1 MKRWIFLLLALLLLP
16 VSAMG
21 QGLADYDYENLQF
34 RGLGVE
40 FGRILP
46 TETRPAF
53 TFGVRADMGFVGP
66 NVRVVPSARFWSSSL
81 RTSEVNR
88 LADQIIRICEK
99 QPGATCPSSLDLGE
113 VQRSDLE
120 LAADAH
126 YVFDVASPI
135 RPYAGAGLS
144 LHLLNG
150 RGELINGT
158 FVEDLLDTV
167 VPGFDVIGGL
177 DIPVATSLKLLTE
190 ARVTLTSDIQS
201 VNVAVGWSWTLPSLS
216 APSSTPAGGR

>member
-1 MKRWIFLLLALLLLP
+1 MRWTLLLLVLLLLP
-16 VSAMG
+16 ARAAA

-40 FGRILP
+40 FGRVWP

-53 TFGVRADMGFVGP
+53 SFGVRADMGYVGP
-66 NVRVVPSARFWSSSL
+66 NVRIIPSARFWSSSL
-81 RTSEVNR
+81 RDSEVNR

-99 QPGATCPSSLDLGE
+99 QPEATCPTSLDLGE

-126 YVFDVASPI
+126 YVFDLTAPV

-150 RGELINGT
+150 RGEFINGT

-167 VPGFDVIGGL
+167 VPGFDVIGGF
-177 DIPVATSLKLLTE
+177 DVPVAPSLKLLTE
-190 ARVTLTSDIQS
+190 ARVTLTSDVQF
-201 VNVAVGWSWTLPSLS
+201 VNVVVGGSWTLP
-216 APSSTPAGGR
+216 AGTGGPP

>member
-1 MKRWIFLLLALLLLP
+1 MRWTMLLLVFLLLPAR
-16 VSAMG
+16 AAA

-40 FGRILP
+40 FGRVWP
-46 TETRPAF
+46 TETRAAYS
-53 TFGVRADMGFVGP
+53 FGMRADMGYVGP
-66 NVRVVPSARFWSSSL
+66 HVRVVPSARFWSSSL

-88 LADQIIRICEK
+88 LAEQIIRICDK
-99 QPGATCPSSLDLGE
+99 QPGATCPQSLDLGE

-126 YVFDVASPI
+126 YDFDLAPSFQ
-135 RPYAGAGLS
+135 PYAGAGLS

-150 RGELINGT
+150 RGEFINGT

-167 VPGFDVIGGL
+167 IPGAEAIGG
-177 DIPVATSLKLLTE
+177 VAVPIAPSLKLITE
-190 ARVTLTSDIQS
+190 ARLTLTSDLQF
-201 VNVAVGWSWTLPSLS
+201 VNVVVGGSWTLPSV
-216 APSSTPAGGR
+216 PAAHALRSGGAR

>member
-1 MKRWIFLLLALLLLP
+1 MRWTMLLLVFLLLPAR
-16 VSAMG
+16 AAG

-40 FGRILP
+40 FGRVWP
-46 TETRPAF
+46 TETRPAYS
-53 TFGVRADMGFVGP
+53 FGIRADMGYVGP
-66 NVRVVPSARFWSSSL
+66 HVRIVPSARFWSSSL

-99 QPGATCPSSLDLGE
+99 QPGASCPASLDLGE

-126 YVFDVASPI
+126 YVFDLSPSFQ
-135 RPYAGAGLS
+135 PYAGAGLS

-150 RGELINGT
+150 RGEFINGT

-167 VPGFDVIGGL
+167 IPGAEVIGGVEV
-177 DIPVATSLKLLTE
+177 PVAPSLKLLTE
-190 ARVTLTSDIQS
+190 ARATLTSDLQF
-201 VNVAVGWSWTLPSLS
+201 VNLVVGGSWTLPSV
-216 APSSTPAGGR
+216 PAAHALRRLGVR

>member
-1 MKRWIFLLLALLLLP
+1 MRWTLLLLVLLLLP
-16 VSAMG
+16 ARAAA

-40 FGRILP
+40 FGRVWP

-53 TFGVRADMGFVGP
+53 SFGVRADMGYVGP
-66 NVRVVPSARFWSSSL
+66 NVRIIPSARFWSSSL
-81 RTSEVNR
+81 RDSEVNR

-99 QPGATCPSSLDLGE
+99 QPEATCPTSLDLGE

-126 YVFDVASPI
+126 YVFDLTAPV

-150 RGELINGT
+150 RGEFINGT

-167 VPGFDVIGGL
+167 VPGFDVIGGF
-177 DIPVATSLKLLTE
+177 DMPVAPSLKLLTE
-190 ARVTLTSDIQS
+190 ARVTLTSDVQF
-201 VNVAVGWSWTLPSLS
+201 VNVVVGGSWTLP
-216 APSSTPAGGR
+216 AGTGGPP

>member
-1 MKRWIFLLLALLLLP
+1 MRWTLFLLVLLLLP
-16 VSAMG
+16 ARAAA

-40 FGRILP
+40 FGRVWP

-53 TFGVRADMGFVGP
+53 SFGVRADMGYVGP
-66 NVRVVPSARFWSSSL
+66 NVRIIPSARFWSSSL
-81 RTSEVNR
+81 RDSEVSR

-99 QPGATCPSSLDLGE
+99 QPGATCPTSLDLGE

-126 YVFDVASPI
+126 YVFDLTAPV

-150 RGELINGT
+150 RGEFINGT

-167 VPGFDVIGGL
+167 VPGFDVIGGF
-177 DIPVATSLKLLTE
+177 DVPVAPSLKLLTE
-190 ARVTLTSDIQS
+190 ARVTLTRRTMKVGS
-201 VNVAVGWSWTLPSLS
+201 VSMTISGTS
-216 APSSTPAGGR
+216 AASAIR

>member
-1 MKRWIFLLLALLLLP
+1 MRWTLLLLVLLLLP
-16 VSAMG
+16 ARAAA

-40 FGRILP
+40 FGRVWP

-53 TFGVRADMGFVGP
+53 SFGVRADMGYVGP
-66 NVRVVPSARFWSSSL
+66 NVRIIPSARFWSSSL
-81 RTSEVNR
+81 RDSEVNR

-99 QPGATCPSSLDLGE
+99 QPGATCPTSLDLGE

-126 YVFDVASPI
+126 YVFDLTAPI

-150 RGELINGT
+150 RGEFINDT

-167 VPGFDVIGGL
+167 VPGFDVIGGFDVPL
-177 DIPVATSLKLLTE
+177 APSLKLLTE
-190 ARVTLTSDIQS
+190 ARVTLTSDVQF
-201 VNVAVGWSWTLPSLS
+201 VHVVVGGSWTLP
-216 APSSTPAGGR
+216 AGTGGPP

>member
-1 MKRWIFLLLALLLLP
+1 MRWTLFLLVLLLLP
-16 VSAMG
+16 ARAAA

-40 FGRILP
+40 FGRVWP

-53 TFGVRADMGFVGP
+53 SFGVRADMGYVGP
-66 NVRVVPSARFWSSSL
+66 NVRIIPSARFWSSSL
-81 RTSEVNR
+81 RDSEVNR

-99 QPGATCPSSLDLGE
+99 QPGATCPTSLDLGE

-126 YVFDVASPI
+126 YVFDLTAPV

-150 RGELINGT
+150 RGEFINGT

-167 VPGFDVIGGL
+167 VPGFDVIGGF
-177 DIPVATSLKLLTE
+177 DVPVAPSLKLLTE
-190 ARVTLTSDIQS
+190 ARVTLTSDVQF
-201 VNVAVGWSWTLPSLS
+201 VNVVVGGSWTLP
-216 APSSTPAGGR
+216 AGTGGPP

>member
-1 MKRWIFLLLALLLLP
+1 MRWTLLLLVLLLLP
-16 VSAMG
+16 ARAAA

-40 FGRILP
+40 FGRVWP

-53 TFGVRADMGFVGP
+53 SFGVRADMGYVGP
-66 NVRVVPSARFWSSSL
+66 NVRIIPSARFWSSSL
-81 RTSEVNR
+81 RDSEVNR

-99 QPGATCPSSLDLGE
+99 QPGATCPTSLDLGE

-126 YVFDVASPI
+126 YVFDLTAPV

-150 RGELINGT
+150 RGEFINGT

-167 VPGFDVIGGL
+167 VPGFDVIGGF
-177 DIPVATSLKLLTE
+177 DMPVAPSLKLLTE
-190 ARVTLTSDIQS
+190 ARVTLTSDVQF
-201 VNVAVGWSWTLPSLS
+201 VNVVVGGSWTLP
-216 APSSTPAGGR
+216 AGTGGPP

>member
-1 MKRWIFLLLALLLLP
+1 MRWTLLILALLLLP
-16 VSAMG
+16 AHAAG
-21 QGLADYDYENLQF
+21 QDLADYDYENLQF

-40 FGRILP
+40 FGGVWP

-53 TFGVRADMGFVGP
+53 SFGIRADMGYVGP
-66 NVRVVPSARFWSSSL
+66 NIRIIPSTRFWSSSL
-81 RTSEVNR
+81 RTSEVDR

-99 QPGATCPSSLDLGE
+99 QPGATCPTSLDLGS

-126 YVFDVASPI
+126 YVFELDAPI
-135 RPYAGAGLS
+135 RPYVGSGLS

-150 RGELINGT
+150 RGEFINGT

-167 VPGFDVIGGL
+167 VPGFDVIGGV
-177 DIPVATSLKLLTE
+177 DFPIAPSLRLLSE
-190 ARVTLTSDIQS
+190 ARVTLTSDVQF
-201 VNVAVGWSWTLPSLS
+201 VNVVVGGSWTLPSIPTG
-216 APSSTPAGGR
+216 AAR

>member
-1 MKRWIFLLLALLLLP
+1 MRWTMLSLALLLFLP
-16 VSAMG
+16 ARAAG

-40 FGRILP
+40 FGRVWP
-46 TETRPAF
+46 TETRSAYS
-53 TFGVRADMGFVGP
+53 FGIRADMGFVGP
-66 NVRVVPSARFWSSSL
+66 HVRIVPSARFWSSSL

-88 LADQIIRICEK
+88 LADQIIRICDK
-99 QPGATCPSSLDLGE
+99 QPGATCPTSLDLGE

-126 YVFDVASPI
+126 YVFDVSPSVQ
-135 RPYAGAGLS
+135 PYAGAGLS

-150 RGELINGT
+150 RGEFINGT

-167 VPGFDVIGGL
+167 IPGAEAIGGVEVPL
-177 DIPVATSLKLLTE
+177 APSLKLLTE
-190 ARVTLTSDIQS
+190 ARVTLTSDLQF
-201 VNVAVGWSWTLPSLS
+201 VNLVVGGSWTLPSV
-216 APSSTPAGGR
+216 PGPR